1 MPAPSLL
8 TGSSDGLRMSR
19 TRRYRIFCRCV
30 GASASCSVPQG
41 GRNCSMFRNSL
52 GRQVGRKLNLQFGGL
67 PILVTA
73 CLSICGF
80 FASARLSN
88 AEEEPG
94 TSLALARLRS
104 AQISNL
110 SYQIRFSIPRSSNEP
125 IRGSEQISFDL
136 TGPLR
141 PVILDF
147 QGENPQSFSVNSR
160 ELDVAVV
167 QGHIEIPPVALRS
180 GHNSIQ
186 VSFVA
191 GEPGFH
197 RRDDFLYTL
206 FVPDNASKSFPCF
219 DQPDLKARFELTLQ
233 IPSDW
238 EAVSQ
243 GRLISGPLDGN
254 KKSLQFTLP

>member
-1 MPAPSLL
+1 
-8 TGSSDGLRMSR
+8 
-19 TRRYRIFCRCV
+19 
-30 GASASCSVPQG
+30 
-41 GRNCSMFRNSL
+41 MFRNSL
-52 GRQVGRKLNLQFGGL
+52 GRQVGRKMNLQFGGL

-73 CLSICGF
+73 FLSICGF

-167 QGHIEIPPVALRS
+167 QGHIEIAAAAL
-180 GHNSIQ
+180 
-186 VSFVA
+186 
-191 GEPGFH
+191 
-197 RRDDFLYTL
+197 
-206 FVPDNASKSFPCF
+206 
-219 DQPDLKARFELTLQ
+219 
-233 IPSDW
+233 
-238 EAVSQ
+238 
-243 GRLISGPLDGN
+243 
-254 KKSLQFTLP
+254 